1 MSRVAM
7 LDVFVTLFGV
17 AAVYFLIVDRDTR
30 RTGDGAPTPR
40 ETVAGGCGV
49 MAGAAIAAK
58 WSGILVLVG
67 VLALT
72 AIWDHQPAHRANRDA
87 RRRCAANGFR

>member
-30 RTGDGAPTPR
+30 RDRPR
-40 ETVAGGCGV
+40 DRPLIVRPWLAAAGV
-49 MAGAAIAAK
+49 MAGAAVAAK
-58 WSGILVLVG
+58 WSGILVLVR
-67 VLALT
+67 LS
-72 AIWDHQPAHRANRDA
+72 WR
-87 RRRCAANGFR
+87 

>member
-30 RTGDGAPTPR
+30 RDSAGPPTHR
-40 ETVAGGCGV
+40 ETVAGRRGGHGRRGNRSEVVRDPRASWCP
-49 MAGAAIAAK
+49 GAD
-58 WSGILVLVG
+58 GDLG
-67 VLALT
+67 N
-72 AIWDHQPAHRANRDA
+72 H
-87 RRRCAANGFR
+87 